1 MSFFLFVII
10 ASLIHSFSILFV
22 FIYFVKFIPL
32 LNKKWDVLLF
42 LICLCLPV
50 VKVNIV
56 NQISTLLD
64 IGHLSNYS
72 LAYGE
77 TGLVVNKVNPLI
89 LEFCCYTI
97 SIISGKN
104 FM

>member
-1 MSFFLFVII
+1 MYCF
-10 ASLIHSFSILFV
+10 
-22 FIYFVKFIPL
+22 
-32 LNKKWDVLLF
+32 F

-77 TGLVVNKVNPLI
+77 TGLVVNKVISSYIRI
-89 LEFCCYTI
+89 LLLYYFYYKWKKTLC
-97 SIISGKN
+97 K
-104 FM
+104 